1 MTLFSIIGVQRI
13 SVGGIHP
20 AGTAPFVSQGLQK
33 RDIDACVMMDFKVN
47 TAKFPKTVLTLTK
60 LEKGKAVFIGS
71 LMCSVTKQQL
81 EGVG

>member
-1 MTLFSIIGVQRI
+1 MFLLLNSISNYQLPYDALTSRVFS
-13 SVGGIHP
+13 SVFFF
-20 AGTAPFVSQGLQK
+20 APQ
-33 RDIDACVMMDFKVN
+33 
-47 TAKFPKTVLTLTK
+47 FPKTVLTLTK